1 LFGQEIN
8 AALQVKLIPI
18 ISFLLYSQLLD
29 YNGQNRGIIRRIIK
43 PQQKKKKKKKTFYSA
58 FIVDIVLQKFE

>member
-1 LFGQEIN
+1 
-8 AALQVKLIPI
+8 
-18 ISFLLYSQLLD
+18 LLD

-58 FIVDIVLQKFE
+58 SIVDFVLQKFE